1 MSIKNSIAVK
11 QSALKRNTI
20 LENRPSFLNFYQI
33 SLLVLWIAISFFIQ
47 RPDFANNWFMSLT
60 MLFGSFIA
68 GATSEGGGAVAFPV
82 MTLLFD
88 IKPNVARDFSLLI
101 QSFGMSAAAY
111 TIIKNK
117 IQIQKDIIIPVI
129 IFGVLG
135 QLLSFIFLEGLFSPK
150 FLKIS
155 FTSIWMSFALVLFLQ
170 LKRKT
175 YENVLIKPSFL
186 IYLFAFIGGVISAL
200 TGSGIDILIFS
211 IITLFYGV
219 SEKVATPTS
228 VLLMA
233 TLSITGAI
241 LKFLFLDISTEAIN
255 YWLVCAP
262 IVIFGAPLG
271 AIFITKKSK
280 KFIIYFLQ
288 VSIITQFIFSW
299 VILDLNFHLKLWSI
313 FLVISFG
320 IGYLVIYKNSPKQD
334 YIK

>member
-1 MSIKNSIAVK
+1 MSV
-11 QSALKRNTI
+11 
-20 LENRPSFLNFYQI
+20 
-33 SLLVLWIAISFFIQ
+33 
-47 RPDFANNWFMSLT
+47 T

-101 QSFGMSAAAY
+101 QSFGMSAAAF

-117 IQIQKDIIIPVI
+117 IPIQKDVVFPILFFGIIGQI
-129 IFGVLG
+129 LG
-135 QLLSFIFLEGLFSPK
+135 FFFLDGFLSPK

-155 FTSIWMSFALVLFLQ
+155 FTSIWLSFALVLFMQ

-175 YENVLIKPSFL
+175 HSNIKIRPSYL
-186 IYLFAFIGGVISAL
+186 IYFFALIGGLITAL
-200 TGSGIDILIFS
+200 TGSGIDILTFS
-211 IITLFYGV
+211 IITLYYGV

-233 TLSITGAI
+233 TLSITGTI
-241 LKFLFLDISTEAIN
+241 VKFLFSDISSEAID

-271 AIFITKKSK
+271 AIFITKRSK
-280 KFIIYFLQ
+280 RFIIYFLQ
-288 VSIITQFIFSW
+288 LSILVQFIFSW
-299 VILDLNFHLKLWSI
+299 VILDLNTQLKLWSI
-313 FLVISFG
+313 FLVLIFSLCYYLIFRRSF
-320 IGYLVIYKNSPKQD
+320 KRD
-334 YIK
+334 